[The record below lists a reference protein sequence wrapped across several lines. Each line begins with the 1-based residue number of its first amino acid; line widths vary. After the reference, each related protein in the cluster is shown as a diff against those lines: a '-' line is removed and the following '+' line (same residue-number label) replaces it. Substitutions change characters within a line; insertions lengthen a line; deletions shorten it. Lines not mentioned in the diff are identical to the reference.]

1 MNISKSF
8 NLLFALIIFCI
19 PLTLYANSKITGK
32 VIDKATGSALP
43 GASVYLLNTS
53 LGSATNLDGYF
64 SIIDVPAG
72 TYELRVSYIGYKT
85 EIRKITV
92 PSTNKIITINFSL
105 EVLNIEGKEV
115 VVTAQAEG
123 QMQAINQQIS
133 SNSIVNIVSSS
144 KIKELPESNAAEA
157 VGRLPGISLVR
168 EGGEGS
174 EVVIRGLA
182 PQYNMIQING
192 VTLPSTGNYDR
203 SVDLIGISPYTLQ
216 GIEVSKA
223 AMADQEA
230 NQIGGSVN
238 FILKGAPE
246 KPVLTLSAQGGYNEL
261 RRQANNY
268 YYVASFGKR
277 FFDGKFGILFQGNL
291 EKTDRSSNS
300 ATADFSTPQVGQNN
314 LVFAEDLTVQDTRR
328 TNERQ
333 GGVLVFDYLLPLT
346 KIKFSNTLNNINI
359 DQYTAQENFSPMP
372 SAGETHNYQAFSSK
386 GSLLQLLNTFEIE
399 QNIGNIK
406 IIGNVN
412 YAKSRNSSPNI
423 ITMNATENGAFVQNW
438 QWNQFQIPAS
448 NIPQY
453 AVNNISNTYI
463 NALTG
468 GDSVSTEEQISENL
482 SVENDFKSG
491 LWDIHLKVGGE
502 FKHTF
507 KKFDYNEYEEPL
519 SWGDLALARL
529 ALAQRYGVSL
539 ANYSYSN
546 TPFPYGPFI
555 DQTYN
560 AGDFKAG
567 ANYTI
572 SRVPSQNM
580 ILDAYNY
587 IFNLKSVNGQP
598 VKKTAYW
605 CYTYSNESDYSGEEN
620 YAAAYIMPTITFGDN
635 LITIIPGVRY
645 EYNMTKYTTNRSDG
659 PGKETDPYIYF
670 AYTASTL
677 NNYVLPMIQLKYSPL
692 DWLDVRASYTKTLA
706 RPDFQY
712 LIPSWVTYG
721 SSINVNNI
729 SLRPAQSQNYDLNL
743 AFHSQKLG
751 LFSIGIFEK
760 QIKDFIMATTTFIA
774 DKSQI
779 DPSWPQTVAIG
790 GTINTFINN
799 PSIAKVKGLETEWQS
814 NFWFLPGVLRGLVLD
829 INYTYTTSS
838 MKYPSYAPIYQNVKV
853 GPVIVKKL
861 VGTADNGY
869 YQRMLLQPTNI
880 LNIELGFDYEGFSI
894 RGALQYTSDVFQ
906 ASNFYQQDQQITSP
920 LNLWNLKVRQELP
933 VKGLQVYMNLN
944 NISEAVNQTIN
955 YATNWFTNRQY
966 YGLTLDLGI
975 TYNIWQ

>member
-1 MNISKSF
+1 MNKSKSF
-8 NLLFALIIFCI
+8 ILLFALIVFCI
-19 PLTLYANSKITGK
+19 PLTLWANSKITGR
-32 VIDKATGSALP
+32 VIDRGTKSALP
-43 GASVYLLNTS
+43 GASVYLLK
-53 LGSATNLDGYF
+53 TNLGCATDLNGNY
-64 SIIDVPAG
+64 SITDVPAG
-72 TYELRVSYIGYKT
+72 TYTLRVSYIGYKT
-85 EIRKITV
+85 QTIKITV
-92 PSTNKIITINFSL
+92 STTNETLHRNFSL
-105 EVLNIEGKEV
+105 EVLNIEGKQV

-133 SNSIVNIVSSS
+133 SNSIVNVVSSA

-182 PQYNMIQING
+182 PQYNLIQING

-203 SVDLIGISPYTLQ
+203 SVDLVGISPYNLQ

-238 FILKGAPE
+238 FILKGAP
-246 KPVLTLSAQGGYNEL
+246 KNPILSLTAQGGYNEL
-261 RRQANNY
+261 RNQANNY

-277 FFDGKFGILFQGNL
+277 FFNDKFGVLFQGDL

-300 ATADFSTPQVGQNN
+300 ATADFSTPQAGQNN
-314 LVFAEDLTVQDTRR
+314 AIFAQDLTVPDTRR

-333 GGVLVFDYLLPLT
+333 GGVLVLDYSLPST
-346 KIKFSNTLNNINI
+346 KIKLCNTINNINI
-359 DQYTAQENFSPMP
+359 EQYTAQENFSPMP
-372 SAGETHNYQAFSSK
+372 SAGETHNYQAVYSK
-386 GSLLQLLNTFEIE
+386 GSLLQILNTLDVE
-399 QNIGNIK
+399 QNIGDIK
-406 IIGNVN
+406 IDANIN
-412 YAKSRNSSPNI
+412 YAESKNNVPNI
-423 ITMNATENGAFVQNW
+423 ITMNATEAGAFAQNW
-438 QWNQFQIPAS
+438 QWNQIQMPAS

-468 GDSVSTEEQISENL
+468 GDSVSTGEQTSGNL
-482 SVENDFKSG
+482 SIEDDFKSD
-491 LWDIHLKVGGE
+491 LVDIHVKIGGE
-502 FKHTF
+502 YKHTY

-529 ALAQRYGVSL
+529 ALAQRYGVPL
-539 ANYSYSN
+539 ATYSYSN
-546 TPFPYGPFI
+546 TSFPYGPFI
-555 DQTYN
+555 DPNYN

-572 SRVPSQNM
+572 SRVPDQNM
-580 ILDAYNY
+580 VLDCYNFIY
-587 IFNLKSVNGQP
+587 NLKTVNGQP
-598 VKKTAYW
+598 TNKTAYW
-605 CYTYSNESDYSGEEN
+605 CYTYSNENDYSGHEN

-635 LITIIPGVRY
+635 LFTLIPGVRY
-645 EYNMTKYTTNRSDG
+645 EYNMTEYTTNRSNG

-670 AYTASTL
+670 AYTSSRV

-692 DWLDVRASYTKTLA
+692 DWLDVRASYTETLA

-712 LIPSWVTYG
+712 LIPSWTTYG

-729 SLRPAQSQNYDLNL
+729 SLRPARSQNFDLNFS
-743 AFHSQKLG
+743 FHSQKIG
-751 LFSIGIFEK
+751 LFSVGVFEK
-760 QIKDFIMATTTFIA
+760 QIKDFVMATTTYIA
-774 DKSQI
+774 NSSQI
-779 DPSWPQTVAIG
+779 DPSWPSTVALG

-799 PSIAKVKGLETEWQS
+799 PSIAKVGGLETEWQS

-829 INYTYTTSS
+829 INYTYTSS
-838 MKYPSYAPIYQNVKV
+838 RMKYPSFAPIFQYEKV
-853 GPVIVKKL
+853 GPVLVKKL

-869 YQRMLLQPTNI
+869 YQRMLLQPTDI
-880 LNIELGFDYEGFSI
+880 LNVELGFDYKGFSI

-906 ASNFYQQDQQITSP
+906 SSNFYQQDQQITSP
-920 LNLWNLKVRQELP
+920 LSLWNLKVRQELP
-933 VKGLQVYMNLN
+933 VKGLLVFMNLN
-944 NISEAVNQTIN
+944 NISKAVDQTIN
-955 YATNWFTNRQY
+955 NGTGWFTNRQY
-966 YGLTLDLGI
+966 YGLTLDLGL
-975 TYNIWQ
+975 TYNIL